1 MGYKVETAVHSFE
14 EMKRKWDEDNP
25 DMPYTREVPAWYD
38 LDRWLI
44 RVTDEGKVVGT
55 IGWREEPEYI
65 LLGGLKGR
73 DDLGHTG
80 NTRELRVAR
89 EERLPSDKPQIA
101 GFDAKRGNKKGWIQY
116 NSKTYNINPADTK
129 GVPEELINNLKS
141 KYGDAWGI
149 KKAWDWDTFNK
160 TVFYDDPVPKGWSVM
175 KASISEETWVR
186 LKEAITQD
194 RYPKDRERYVR
205 FTNLGPDNKKMVVYY
220 LKRGIS
226 RESDRTKLHNGILE
240 EMKRSSNTRYDIED
254 GGR

>member
-1 MGYKVETAVHSFE
+1 MGYKVESAVHSFE

-25 DMPYTREVPAWYD
+25 DKPYVRSTPNWYD

-55 IGWREEPEYI
+55 IGWREEPEYV
-65 LLGGLKGR
+65 LLGGLRGR
-73 DDLGHTG
+73 KDLGHLG
-80 NTRELRVAR
+80 NFRNLTAAR
-89 EERLPSDKPQIA
+89 EERMPSDKPQVA
-101 GFDAKRGNKKGWIQY
+101 GFRTREGSQATWVNK
-116 NSKTYNINPADTK
+116 NRETYNINPEDTK
-129 GVPEELINNLKS
+129 GIPEEVIDSLKEN
-141 KYGDAWGI
+141 YGEDWGI

-160 TVFYDDPVPKGWSVM
+160 TVFYDDPVPKWWSVM
-175 KASISEETWVR
+175 KASINEETWLR

-205 FTNLGPDNKKMVVYY
+205 FTNLGPDNKKMVIYY

-226 RESDRTKLHNGILE
+226 RESDRTRLHGGILE